1 MFEAKIYHILDLNHF
16 LKSLSTL
23 QCKFY
28 LQCVWADYHMGI
40 IDDHQV
46 LVQPQVDIRE
56 YGSVTDKQLAT
67 SFLFK
72 EQDL

>member
-1 MFEAKIYHILDLNHF
+1 
-16 LKSLSTL
+16 
-23 QCKFY
+23 
-28 LQCVWADYHMGI
+28 MGI

-56 YGSVTDKQLAT
+56 YGSVTDNQLAT

-72 EQDL
+72 EYDLGIYHNEHFSSEFI